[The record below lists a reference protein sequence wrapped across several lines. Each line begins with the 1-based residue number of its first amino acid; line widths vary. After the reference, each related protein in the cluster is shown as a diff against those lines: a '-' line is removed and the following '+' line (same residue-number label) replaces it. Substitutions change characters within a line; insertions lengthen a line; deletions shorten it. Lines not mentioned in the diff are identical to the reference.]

1 MTGRYDVPLEQLEG
15 QSRVAATA
23 QVPTQAEPRLPEPL
37 TAGPHLHPFGDGA
50 SGADG
55 DGD

>member
-1 MTGRYDVPLEQLEG
+1 MSPRYDVPLEQLEE
-15 QSRVAATA
+15 QSRVAAVA
-23 QVPTQAEPRLPEPL
+23 QVEVQAEPRLHEPL

-50 SGADG
+50 TGADG

>member
-1 MTGRYDVPLEQLEG
+1 MTGRYDVPLEQLEE

-23 QVPTQAEPRLPEPL
+23 QVSLQAEPRLHAPL
-37 TAGPHLHPFGDGA
+37 VEGPAVHPFGDGA
-50 SGADG
+50 TGADG

>member
-1 MTGRYDVPLEQLEG
+1 MTGRYDVPLEQLEE

-23 QVPTQAEPRLPEPL
+23 QVSLQAEPRLHAPL
-37 TAGPHLHPFGDGA
+37 MEGPAVHPFGDGA
-50 SGADG
+50 TGADG